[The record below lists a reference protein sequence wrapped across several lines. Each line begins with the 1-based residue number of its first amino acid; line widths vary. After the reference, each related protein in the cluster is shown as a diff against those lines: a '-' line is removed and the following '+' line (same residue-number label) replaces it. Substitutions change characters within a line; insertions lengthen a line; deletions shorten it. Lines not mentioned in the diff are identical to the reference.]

1 MKNIDVEPIIEDL
14 LEMKACGREC
24 VTIDGM
30 IESLMA
36 AEQIQVEALEKFEE
50 EDHEH

>member
-24 VTIDGM
+24 VKIKFSRFTGI
-30 IESLMA
+30 
-36 AEQIQVEALEKFEE
+36 ALK
-50 EDHEH
+50 

>member
-14 LEMKACGREC
+14 LKMKACGREC

-36 AEQIQVEALEKFEE
+36 AEQIQKDARKRVMVV
-50 EDHEH
+50 

>member
-1 MKNIDVEPIIEDL
+1 MKFVDVEPVIEDL
-14 LEMKACGREC
+14 LELKACGREC

-36 AEQIQVEALEKFEE
+36 AEQIQVEALEKPVEE
-50 EDHEH
+50 EYGD